1 MANAWKIADAL
12 HLGTLGLVALAAA
25 GVWAVG
31 CGTAESG
38 DRALPPPVETR
49 ELDASQTQRA
59 MPPLD

>member
-31 CGTAESG
+31 CGSAESG
-38 DRALPPPVETR
+38 DSDPPPPVETH
-49 ELDASQTQRA
+49 ELDAAQSQRTL
-59 MPPLD
+59 PPLD